1 MPERASLRRG
11 AVTWGR
17 EGGRRRSGP
26 AEPPG
31 KRDKGA
37 AGRGVRRTSGSVRA
51 GRAELRVSSLS
62 VFIRE
67 VLSSCFW
74 LGGRGGLEEEK
85 GRGGPSLLLPA
96 PGVAARPAADRRL
109 RAWRGQPS
117 SRHRRPREGRSLSAS
132 FSRSSSSPPPPPFR
146 RAVPIPGGC
155 LLPRQLAAAGPEQS
169 HWLFLE
175 WVRSRDSVGADG
187 LLGVLR
193 FHCGYRFPRVADAS
207 CSADP
212 TVGPRVR
219 VQARSFQQSGCEALV
234 LPSSRWGC
242 ERKRVCCMGCFL
254 SRVDFRSTSSTFLCY
269 WEE

>member
-1 MPERASLRRG
+1 MFLAR
-11 AVTWGR
+11 
-17 EGGRRRSGP
+17 
-26 AEPPG
+26 
-31 KRDKGA
+31 
-37 AGRGVRRTSGSVRA
+37 RA
-51 GRAELRVSSLS
+51 GRSGGGERPRGAEPVAPRSRCRGTACGRQAAAGLAGAA
-62 VFIRE
+62 
-67 VLSSCFW
+67 VLASPAAT
-74 LGGRGGLEEEK
+74 GGKVPER
-85 GRGGPSLLLPA
+85 LLLSFFFVPPA
-96 PGVAARPAADRRL
+96 
-109 RAWRGQPS
+109 
-117 SRHRRPREGRSLSAS
+117 
-132 FSRSSSSPPPPPFR
+132 PPFR